1 MIIAIVGLGLIGGSA
16 ARDLARTGL
25 AATRIGVES
34 DPHHLSTALQ
44 LGLIDRALPLAE
56 AVTAADLILLAVPV
70 DAILSLLPEVLDRMT
85 DRQTVVDMGS
95 TKQMIVDAVR
105 SHPRRARFVAA
116 HPMAGTEDSGPA
128 ASRETLFAGRAA
140 ILCDTADS
148 APDALAAAER
158 LFTAGLGMRL
168 VYLDA
173 ACHDLNAAYVSHLPH
188 VLSYALALA
197 TLDPESDAQVRF
209 SLAAGGFTSTARL
222 AKSGPAMWEPI
233 LRQNRTHLL
242 DALDAFRTH
251 LDALTR
257 AIADGD
263 SARIRALITEAN
275 RIRAFIA

>member
-25 AATRIGVES
+25 ATVRIGVES
-34 DPHHLSTALQ
+34 DPRHLRTALD

-56 AVTAADLILLAVPV
+56 AVTAADLVILAVPV
-70 DAILSLLPEVLDRMT
+70 DAILRLLPEVLDRIT
-85 DRQTVVDMGS
+85 DRQAVVDMGS

-105 SHPRRARFVAA
+105 GHPRRARFVAA
-116 HPMAGTEDSGPA
+116 HPMAGIEDSGPA
-128 ASRETLFAGRAA
+128 ASREALFAGRAA

-148 APDALAAAER
+148 ASDALAAAER

-168 VYLDA
+168 VCLDA
-173 ACHDLNAAYVSHLPH
+173 ACHDLHAAYVSHLPH
-188 VLSYALALA
+188 VLAYALARTA
-197 TLDPESDAQVRF
+197 LDPECDAHIRF

-233 LRQNRTHLL
+233 LRQNRTNLL
-242 DALDAFRTH
+242 DALAAFRAH

-263 SARIRALITEAN
+263 SDRIRALITEAN